1 MWSQECIGMMGSND
15 DGQAQFYYEFE
26 LESLIPEDHLLRS
39 IDRFLNLDELRAHLA
54 PFYSH
59 TGRPSI
65 DPELMIRM
73 LIIGYCLGIRSER
86 RLCEEVK
93 LNLAYRWFCKL
104 TIEDKVPDHSTFSK
118 NRHGR
123 FRDAD
128 TFRFVFEQVLQ
139 RCIDAGLVGGE
150 GFAVD
155 ASVVKADA
163 SRQRHHDDD
172 DDWGSGGTR
181 AVREYLDALDESI
194 PSGRLPAKR
203 VSQTDPAARWT
214 AAPGGPAFYAY
225 STNYLVD
232 TEAGVIVDVE
242 ATPAHRTL
250 EVQST
255 RAMIERV
262 DERFSLKTKKLI
274 GDTAYGTAEFLAWM
288 INDKG
293 IEPHVPVWDKG
304 ERTDGTFGRSDFIF
318 DEQTDSYTCPN
329 GKPLQRYWRK
339 FTTQR
344 TGVTK
349 ANTINYH
356 ASRSDCTACPFKERC
371 CPNTPARKVTRSV
384 HEAARD
390 VARDV
395 ARTDEYRR
403 TRRQRKKVEMLFAHM
418 KRILKM
424 DRLRLRG
431 LTGANDEFLLTATAQ
446 NLRRMAQ
453 WLGTDPP
460 EMLAGAVT

>member
-1 MWSQECIGMMGSND
+1 MMGSND
-15 DGQAQFYYEFE
+15 KPQDEFFYAFN
-26 LESLIPEDHLLRS
+26 LDDVVPQDHLLRH
-39 IDRFLNLDELRAHLA
+39 IDGFLDLSDLRDHLA
-54 PFYSH
+54 PYYSR

-73 LIIGYCLGIRSER
+73 LLIGYCLGIRSER
-86 RLCEEVK
+86 QLCEEVK

-104 TIEDKVPDHSTFSK
+104 SIEDKVPDHSTFSK

-123 FRDAD
+123 FREAEA
-128 TFRFVFEQVLQ
+128 FRFVFEHVLK

-163 SRQRHHDDD
+163 SRQHHHEDD
-172 DDWGSGGTR
+172 DDWGGGGR
-181 AVREYLDALDESI
+181 AINEYLDALDGDDA
-194 PSGRLPAKR
+194 PPVTPPKR

-225 STNYLVD
+225 STNYLID
-232 TEAGVIVDVE
+232 TDAGIIVDVE
-242 ATPAHRTL
+242 ATPALRSQ

-255 RAMIERV
+255 KTMIERV
-262 DERFSLKTKKLI
+262 DERFNIKTKKLI

-288 INDKG
+288 VNDKG
-293 IEPHVPVWDKG
+293 IEPHVPVWEKG
-304 ERTDGTFGRSDFIF
+304 ERSDGTFSRSDFIF
-318 DEQTDSYTCPN
+318 DDQSDSYTCPG
-329 GKPLQRYWRK
+329 GKQLLRRRRNFK
-339 FTTQR
+339 KLRGGITQ
-344 TGVTK
+344 
-349 ANTINYH
+349 ANTINYR
-356 ASRSDCTACPFKERC
+356 ASQSDCTVCPFKERC
-371 CPNTPARKVTRSV
+371 CPNTATRKVTRSV

-390 VARDV
+390 VARGI
-395 ARTDEYRR
+395 ARTDEYQR
-403 TRRQRKKVEMLFAHM
+403 TRRQRKMVEMLFAHM

-453 WLGTDPP
+453 WLGTGPP
-460 EMLAGAVT
+460 ELPAAAVP